1 MTTAAPTKT
10 SILDRLG
17 TDAASAADFAS
28 QLKEAHWV
36 ITGPNFIALHELFDR
51 QTEMMRGHVDALAER
66 MRQLD
71 GVPHGTIRQAAE
83 RTQLPDFPDRVMD
96 EREVV
101 RTLVDRYEAFAEC
114 VKQSANAAGEDEDIA
129 TEDLYVE
136 ILRAVNLQRWF
147 LESHLEG
154 R

>member
-1 MTTAAPTKT
+1 LTTAAPTRT
-10 SILDRLG
+10 SIIDQLG

-51 QTEMMRGHVDALAER
+51 QTDMMRGHVDALAER
-66 MRQLD
+66 MRQLG

-101 RTLVDRYEAFAEC
+101 QTLVDRYETFADC
-114 VKQSANAAGEDEDIA
+114 VKASANAAGDQGDIA
-129 TEDLYVE
+129 TEDLYTE
-136 ILRAVNLQRWF
+136 ILRGVNLQRWF
-147 LESHLEG
+147 LQSHLEG